1 MNWMAW
7 LVGRCVDLTERV
19 VPGLDRREAGR
30 AGTPPTLRGRVRGS
44 GSEPLV
50 MQPDPGHRPD

>member
-1 MNWMAW
+1 MAW

-19 VPGLDRREAGR
+19 VPGIDRREAGR
-30 AGTPPTLRGRVRGS
+30 SGTPPTLRGRVRGS